1 MIVKELL
8 ESKGKEIISIEGDST
23 VQAAIRIM
31 TSRNVSAVIITRNA
45 LPVGI
50 FTERDVLRSYIKGG
64 PQFDAMPLEQAMT
77 ADLIVAEPNEDLCQ
91 VMTVMI
97 EKGIRH
103 MPVADQGRV
112 IGMLSIRDVVKTQVG
127 SIQSE
132 IHHLKDYVSGM

>member
-8 ESKGKEIISIEGDST
+8 DSKGKEIISIEGDNT
-23 VQAAIRIM
+23 VEAAIKIM
-31 TSRNVSAVIITRNA
+31 THRNVSAVIITRNGKPA
-45 LPVGI
+45 GI
-50 FTERDVLRSYIKGG
+50 FTERDVLRSYNKGG
-64 PQFDAMPLEQAMT
+64 SQFDSLPLDQVMT

-97 EKGIRH
+97 DKGIRH
-103 MPVADQGRV
+103 MPVAEQGRV